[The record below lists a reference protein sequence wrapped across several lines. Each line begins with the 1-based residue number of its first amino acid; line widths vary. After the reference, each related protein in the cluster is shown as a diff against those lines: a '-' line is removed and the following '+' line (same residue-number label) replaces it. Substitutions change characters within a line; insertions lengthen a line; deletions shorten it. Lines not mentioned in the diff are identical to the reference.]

1 MTLLLTSYVLAG
13 KIDHRKGAVTPAMK
27 KKELTA
33 RELQSLGGKA
43 RAAVLSPA
51 ERSASAR
58 KAALARSASLSPE
71 ERSTIAKKAVAARE
85 VKRKKGTMK

>member
-1 MTLLLTSYVLAG
+1 MV
-13 KIDHRKGAVTPAMK
+13 AMK

-43 RAAVLSPA
+43 RAAALPPA

-58 KAALARSASLSPE
+58 IAANARAASLTPE
-71 ERSTIAKKAVAARE
+71 ERSEIARKAVAVRE
-85 VKRKKGTMK
+85 AKRKKGERK